1 MYDWLPQ
8 SDILQAVK
16 WALSYISKKTRRTYV
31 AVFFKCTKLSR
42 IGKSYGTDDSVNIS
56 FEDIFRIC
64 EFELAN
70 AFFMLNNVIF
80 LQLLGCP
87 QGGPGSPGFSMVV
100 CIYYEHQ
107 FRCSIY
113 DHLAFMFFF
122 RYFDDLRA
130 VVVHQSSDITT
141 KNLAMSLLYK
151 LQNQTYHPSMSLV
164 LEECSQNTFKFLEG
178 EFTIQNDSLSCLW
191 SSKNFES
198 LQKHGKMKFFSSQDY
213 FSYTG
218 DKRKIVR
225 RASIIGKLSTL
236 LGYCFTD
243 QDLLCSFGF
252 LLVDLFANIYFF
264 QTNIINIIL
273 R

>member
-1 MYDWLPQ
+1 MLSSCLTMLY
-8 SDILQAVK
+8 SCSSFN
-16 WALSYISKKTRRTYV
+16 AL
-31 AVFFKCTKLSR
+31 
-42 IGKSYGTDDSVNIS
+42 
-56 FEDIFRIC
+56 
-64 EFELAN
+64 
-70 AFFMLNNVIF
+70 
-80 LQLLGCP
+80 
-87 QGGPGSPGFSMVV
+87 PGSPGFSMVV

-151 LQNQTYHPSMSLV
+151 LQNQTYHPSMSLF
-164 LEECSQNTFKFLEG
+164 LEEFECLQNTFEFLEG

-225 RASIIGKLSTL
+225 HASIIGKLATL
-236 LGYCFTD
+236 YCFTD
-243 QDLLCSFGF
+243 QDLLHSFGF
-252 LLVDLFANIYFF
+252 LLVDLFTRNSPKKVSQHTSILVYIHKLL
-264 QTNIINIIL
+264 TNKYY
-273 R
+273 